1 MEIFNKQSK
10 FNENIYEILESA
22 FDNESQECIVDEI
35 IRNINL
41 NDVYK
46 ILEILVYQKQYDE
59 KRIKKLKFDI
69 ESKEEHIKHLKH
81 FKDSSVG
88 LHVTDKPIGDLL
100 HMFWQ
105 RSSDACPLEISEAK
119 KQEEQFEY
127 WIKSISWVLS

>member
-41 NDVYK
+41 NDVHK

-59 KRIKKLKFDI
+59 KRIKKLKVEID
-69 ESKEEHIKHLKH
+69 SKEEHIKHLQN

-100 HMFWQ
+100 QMFWQ
-105 RSSDACPLEISEAK
+105 RSSDACPLECSEAE
-119 KQEEQFEY
+119 KQEVEFKE
-127 WIKSISWVLS
+127 WVKSVSWVLC